1 MIASICSEPTI
12 LKVMKYVNIFISI
25 IRIVIPI
32 ILIFV
37 ASFKFISVIK
47 TGNEDELTKV
57 KKSVIINAIAAVI
70 IFLIPN
76 FVSLI
81 VKISFSE
88 NDYKNCLNVSD
99 ETITNAYI
107 SKTERL
113 VLKAEKTLN
122 INDYNNAYV
131 YLKNV
136 KNEEKRKAYE
146 DRLLVAQDK
155 RYIKEAE
162 ELIKT
167 AEDSLSED
175 AIFKASRFLNN
186 ISDDTE
192 REKLNDKI
200 VAVEEK
206 LQAKIIAEEASNT
219 TGSLPGGDMVY
230 IPPGPRPI
238 TEYVSVDEVNRKIA
252 VAAKSSGLYTRG
264 AVVAVATTLIK
275 TLEASNYY
283 IPYQLGGMYH
293 RGNAWGV
300 NPAWGTLINHEGNQV
315 LSGLD
320 CRNFVHWVFKQ
331 AGLSL
336 IRGFGYEG
344 SLKEDSDNRYSSISA
359 GKPGDVIDA
368 NPHIM
373 LVVSNNGS
381 SYTVAESNGV
391 GRVRLQEF
399 SFNDLSNA
407 GYKVYNMDAVY
418 SNTGKY
424 CPFQSEYRAYSGS
437 CHIPRNQFPSY
448 Y

>member
-37 ASFKFISVIK
+37 ASFKYISVIK
-47 TGNEDELTKV
+47 TGDEDNLNKV
-57 KKSVIINAIAAVI
+57 NKTVITNAIAAVV

-76 FVSLI
+76 LVSLI

-162 ELIKT
+162 ELIKA

-192 REKLNDKI
+192 REKLNEFLH
-200 VAVEEK
+200 VETGIFGSDMKVEIYNDGPVT
-206 LQAKIIAEEASNT
+206 IILDSAE
-219 TGSLPGGDMVY
+219 L
-230 IPPGPRPI
+230 
-238 TEYVSVDEVNRKIA
+238 
-252 VAAKSSGLYTRG
+252 
-264 AVVAVATTLIK
+264 
-275 TLEASNYY
+275 
-283 IPYQLGGMYH
+283 
-293 RGNAWGV
+293 
-300 NPAWGTLINHEGNQV
+300 
-315 LSGLD
+315 
-320 CRNFVHWVFKQ
+320 F
-331 AGLSL
+331 
-336 IRGFGYEG
+336 
-344 SLKEDSDNRYSSISA
+344 
-359 GKPGDVIDA
+359 
-368 NPHIM
+368 
-373 LVVSNNGS
+373 
-381 SYTVAESNGV
+381 
-391 GRVRLQEF
+391 
-399 SFNDLSNA
+399 
-407 GYKVYNMDAVY
+407 
-418 SNTGKY
+418 
-424 CPFQSEYRAYSGS
+424 
-437 CHIPRNQFPSY
+437 
-448 Y
+448 

>member
-1 MIASICSEPTI
+1 MESQ
-12 LKVMKYVNIFISI
+12 
-25 IRIVIPI
+25 
-32 ILIFV
+32 
-37 ASFKFISVIK
+37 K
-47 TGNEDELTKV
+47 TWTR
-57 KKSVIINAIAAVI
+57 
-70 IFLIPN
+70 P
-76 FVSLI
+76 
-81 VKISFSE
+81 
-88 NDYKNCLNVSD
+88 SD

-162 ELIKT
+162 ELIKA

-252 VAAKSSGLYTRG
+252 AAAKSSGLYTRG

-344 SLKEDSDNRYSSISA
+344 SLKEDNDNRYSSISA